1 MDPPPLQV
9 PRSTGVLQIKRTFTQ
24 ALLLEKSKLQIPQQK
39 PGAKLSEG
47 GRVLLKLSLLGA
59 FDLKQKSFQNK
70 KRKSHLLADSFSSL
84 CSSPALRCPDQLR
97 QPRPR
102 CSPSPELELREIRKV
117 RKRERL
123 SFHDISSLV
132 CQSCS
137 PLTSLHFLSV
147 TILHTGSSCSTSCSL
162 KRVSQV
168 VS

>member
-1 MDPPPLQV
+1 MRTYASLRKEQV
-9 PRSTGVLQIKRTFTQ
+9 ANEGGTL
-24 ALLLEKSKLQIPQQK
+24 IPQQK
-39 PGAKLSEG
+39 PRIKFSEG
-47 GRVLLKLSLLGA
+47 LRGLLKLSLLGA
-59 FDLKQKSFQNK
+59 FDLKKKVFKIK
-70 KRKSHLLADSFSSL
+70 KRRSHLLADSFSSL
-84 CSSPALRCPDQLR
+84 CSSPAPRCPDQLR

-102 CSPSPELELREIRKV
+102 CSPSQELELREMCKV
-117 RKRERL
+117 RKREYL
-123 SFHDISSLV
+123 SFHDISFSV